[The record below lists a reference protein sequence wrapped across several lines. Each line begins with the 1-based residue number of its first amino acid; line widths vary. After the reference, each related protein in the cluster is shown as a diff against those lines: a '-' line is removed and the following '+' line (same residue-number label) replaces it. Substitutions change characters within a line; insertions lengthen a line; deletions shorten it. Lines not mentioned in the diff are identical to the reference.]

1 MKSYIE
7 IEKKKDEYN
16 KKYDKL
22 LQENP
27 SDDDTLLIYSDW
39 LDLLGEFLTW
49 NITSYAEKIGFDLSK
64 EHDKLFPFTDEAKK
78 EMLISEEEATHRLSV
93 LEREIAS
100 NEKLSKDH
108 MKLLKNEADILRWML
123 ED

>member
-1 MKSYIE
+1 
-7 IEKKKDEYN
+7 
-16 KKYDKL
+16 
-22 LQENP
+22 
-27 SDDDTLLIYSDW
+27 
-39 LDLLGEFLTW
+39 
-49 NITSYAEKIGFDLSK
+49 
-64 EHDKLFPFTDEAKK
+64 
-78 EMLISEEEATHRLSV
+78 MLISEEEATHRLSV